1 MRKYPVDLH
10 THTII
15 SGHAYSTLLENI
27 EECKE
32 KGIGVYGVSDHAP
45 SMPGGAPLFYFG
57 NLKVIPRIIKGVTV
71 LKGAEGNIIDYNGN
85 IDLPTRIQKSIDYM
99 IISFHDVCISP
110 GTIEEN
116 TIAALRAMDN
126 PNVTILGHCGNPVFP
141 LNYEEVVKKAKEK
154 DIIIEINNS
163 SLGGSRVGSLDN
175 CIKVAELCK
184 KYGTKV
190 ILGSDSHF
198 CTTIGDFEKG
208 EEILN
213 KISMPEELI
222 MNTYDKIINHLKNK
236 GKLHDL

>member
-32 KGIGVYGVSDHAP
+32 KGIEVYGVSDHAP

-57 NLKVIPRIIKGVTV
+57 NLKAIPRIIKGITV

-85 IDLPTRIQKSIDYM
+85 IDLPMRVQKSIDYM
-99 IISFHDVCISP
+99 IISLHDVCISP

-116 TIAALRAMDN
+116 TAAVIKAMDN

-154 DIIIEINNS
+154 NIIIEINNS

-175 CIKVAELCK
+175 CTKVAELCK
-184 KYGTKV
+184 EYGTKV

-198 CTTIGDFEKG
+198 CTTIGEFEKC
-208 EEILN
+208 EEIL
-213 KISMPEELI
+213 KKVLIPEELI

>member
-27 EECKE
+27 EACRE
-32 KGIGVYGVSDHAP
+32 KGIEVYGVSDHAP

-57 NLKVIPRIIKGVTV
+57 NLRSIPRIIKGVTV
-71 LKGAEGNIIDYNGN
+71 LRGAEGNIIDYNGN
-85 IDLPTRIQKSIDYM
+85 IDLPTRIQESIDYM

-116 TIAALRAMDN
+116 TEAIIKVMDN
-126 PNVTILGHCGNPVFP
+126 PYVTILGHCGNPVFP
-141 LNYEEVVKKAKEK
+141 LNYEEVIKKAKEK
-154 DIIIEINNS
+154 DIIIELNNS
-163 SLGGSRVGSLDN
+163 SLGGARVGSLDN
-175 CIKVAELCK
+175 CMKVSELCK
-184 KYGTKV
+184 KYKTKV

-198 CTTIGDFEKG
+198 CTTIGEFEKC

-213 KISMPEELI
+213 TISIPEELI
-222 MNTYDKIINHLKNK
+222 MNNYNKIINHLKNK